1 ELLLPAGIERVL
13 VNTHHLP
20 AAVGRFA
27 AQSPW
32 RDRIDLVHEPELLGT
47 GGTVLRNAQ
56 FFGPGAF
63 LVAHADNLTRFDV
76 GAFIERHATRPAGC
90 AITMMTFDTDAPP
103 TFGTVEE
110 DAQGRVR
117 AFHEKVA
124 RPPGN
129 RANGAVYIFEPE

>member
-1 ELLLPAGIERVL
+1 
-13 VNTHHLP
+13 
-20 AAVGRFA
+20 
-27 AQSPW
+27 
-32 RDRIDLVHEPELLGT
+32 GT

-63 LVAHADNLTRFDV
+63 LDAHADNLTRFDV

-90 AITMMTFDTDAPP
+90 AITMMTFDTDAPQ
-103 TFGTVEE
+103 TCGIVEE

-129 RANGAVYIFEPE
+129 RANGAVYIFEPEVLAYLRGLGKPFIDLSL